1 MNTSIGN
8 NIKSIREL
16 KNYTQEYMA
25 DCLGIT
31 QAGYSKIESGKNNI
45 SYKKIE
51 KIAVVLEVNLE
62 DIVYFE
68 GQRYF
73 KNVKENDVGDFMAT
87 CSKVEKLYEDKVFLL
102 EKLLCKTDLE
112 LKRYKEKFGVI

>member
-51 KIAVVLEVNLE
+51 KIAIVLEVNLE

-73 KNVKENDVGDFMAT
+73 NNVKENHVGDFMAT